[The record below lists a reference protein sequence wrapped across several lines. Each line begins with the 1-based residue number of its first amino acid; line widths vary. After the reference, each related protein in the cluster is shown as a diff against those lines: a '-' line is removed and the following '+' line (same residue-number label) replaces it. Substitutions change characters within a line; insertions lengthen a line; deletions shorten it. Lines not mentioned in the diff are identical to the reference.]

1 LNCIYEND
9 EDHREKLEIYMA
21 DLTSRDDEKA
31 REKELKAE
39 QDRQQDEQ
47 KAREQATEKGRKE
60 EQDLQKERELATEK
74 GRKQGLEQER
84 ARQKAK
90 GGSVTWIIIALVV
103 IVIVFAAIAWFSL
116 SETVTSVTP
125 GTPLPF
131 TTNYAVS
138 FPEGQ
143 TTTLGNSR
151 INVIWFE
158 NELITDID
166 GAKQKLVVGDER
178 NISERRGIMKALG
191 VFTIMDT
198 NYAINLKYKGERD
211 GRAYFDMAVQTSKQ
225 VPDILLKRM
234 LPPEIEARSP

>member
-1 LNCIYEND
+1 
-9 EDHREKLEIYMA
+9 MA

-103 IVIVFAAIAWFSL
+103 IVIVFSAIAWFSL

>member
-1 LNCIYEND
+1 MD
-9 EDHREKLEIYMA
+9 
-21 DLTSRDDEKA
+21 DLTSRDEEKA
-31 REKELKAE
+31 REKNLKAE
-39 QDRQQDEQ
+39 QDRQRDEQ

-60 EQDLQKERELATEK
+60 EQDRQKEREQATEK

-84 ARQKAK
+84 TRQKAK
-90 GGSVTWIIIALVV
+90 GGSVMWIIIALVV

-166 GAKQKLVVGDER
+166 GAKQKLVVGEER

-191 VFTIMDT
+191 VITLMDT

-211 GRAYFDMAVQTSKQ
+211 GRAYFDMAVHTSKQ

-234 LPPEIEARSP
+234 FPPEIEARSP

>member
-1 LNCIYEND
+1 
-9 EDHREKLEIYMA
+9 MA

-39 QDRQQDEQ
+39 QDRQRDEQ

-60 EQDLQKERELATEK
+60 EQDRQKEREQATEK

-90 GGSVTWIIIALVV
+90 GVSVTWIIIALVV

-125 GTPLPF
+125 GIPLPF

-166 GAKQKLVVGDER
+166 GAKQKLVVGEER

-191 VFTIMDT
+191 VITLMDT

>member
-1 LNCIYEND
+1 MD
-9 EDHREKLEIYMA
+9 
-21 DLTSRDDEKA
+21 DLTSRDD
-31 REKELKAE
+31 
-39 QDRQQDEQ
+39 Q
-47 KAREQATEKGRKE
+47 KAREQAAEKGRKE
-60 EQDLQKERELATEK
+60 EQDRQKDDQKAREQAAEKARKEEQDRQKEREQATEK

-90 GGSVTWIIIALVV
+90 GGSGTGIIIALVV

-151 INVIWFE
+151 INVMWFE

-166 GAKQKLVVGDER
+166 GAKQKLVVGEER
-178 NISERRGIMKALG
+178 VISERRGVIKALG
-191 VFTIMDT
+191 VIPLMDT
-198 NYAINLKYKGERD
+198 NYVINLKYKGERD
-211 GRAYFDMAVQTSKQ
+211 GRAYFDMAVHTSKQ

-234 LPPEIEARSP
+234 LPPEIDARSP

>member
-1 LNCIYEND
+1 MMDIAQ
-9 EDHREKLEIYMA
+9 EKLVIYMD
-21 DLTSRDDEKA
+21 DLTSRDQEKA
-31 REKELKAE
+31 REKDLKAE
-39 QDRQQDEQ
+39 QDRQRDEQ
-47 KAREQATEKGRKE
+47 KAREQAAEKARKE
-60 EQDLQKERELATEK
+60 EQDRQKEREKATEK

-90 GGSVTWIIIALVV
+90 GGSGIGIIIALVV

-151 INVIWFE
+151 INVMWFE

-166 GAKQKLVVGDER
+166 GAKQKLVVGEER
-178 NISERRGIMKALG
+178 VLSERRGVIKALG
-191 VFTIMDT
+191 VITLMDT
-198 NYAINLKYKGERD
+198 NYVINLKYKGERD
-211 GRAYFDMAVQTSKQ
+211 NRAYFDMAVHTSKQ
-225 VPDILLKRM
+225 VPDMLLKRM